1 MSSYCV
7 SIPTTTV
14 DRPPRKPSPPELERG
29 LVRVR
34 VRHSKS
40 KMLDRFRAVGVIE
53 FEPDFVEQV
62 LSTTSGDT
70 YAHSPPPFD
79 FNITILSTHPSI
91 ILSSLS
97 TFLPRFPWITTS
109 HWRHISQLAS
119 FLYLSRI
126 RVECNDLSVAVS
138 VSLPIQ
144 THLGP
149 DNVEL

>member
-79 FNITILSTHPSI
+79 FNITILYYIIHPSI
-91 ILSSLS
+91 HHIVFALHLSSPFPLDNHIPLATHISTCILSV
-97 TFLPRFPWITTS
+97 FIS
-109 HWRHISQLAS
+109 HK
-119 FLYLSRI
+119 SRM
-126 RVECNDLSVAVS
+126 
-138 VSLPIQ
+138 Q
-144 THLGP
+144 
-149 DNVEL
+149 